1 MIYLIG
7 SLRNPRVPEV
17 ANILR
22 AEGYEVFDDWY
33 AVGPEADDRWRDYE
47 KARGRTYPEALKGLA
62 AGNTFRFDQTH
73 LDASDACV
81 LLSPAGKSAHL
92 ELGYMLGQKK
102 LGFVLLDQDPER
114 WDVMMKFATGVCFS
128 IDELLDMLERR
139 LPSHKNTISL
149 NGARLLEKK

>member
-1 MIYLIG
+1 MLYLIG
-7 SLRNPRVPEV
+7 SLRNLRVPEI

-73 LDASDACV
+73 LDASDSCV
-81 LLSPAGKSAHL
+81 LVSP
-92 ELGYMLGQKK
+92 
-102 LGFVLLDQDPER
+102 PR
-114 WDVMMKFATGVCFS
+114 GV
-128 IDELLDMLERR
+128 RR
-139 LPSHKNTISL
+139 FGRRKRRPPAWTITC
-149 NGARLLEKK
+149 A